1 MNLKSSKK
9 DIKANRGITL
19 IALVITIIV
28 LLILAMVSIRLVMN
42 GGIIDKSKSAVD
54 KYSEEEI
61 QEQIKLAYAE
71 WQTAQFTGET
81 RTAQKFMEDR
91 LRESLKDNGLTVT
104 GAEGVFTVTFADG
117 KEYSY
122 NVTTG
127 TTAKVAKWNDN
138 GDGTW
143 THSETGSK
151 IQIGDKVNY
160 DPTKDE
166 NGNTLTTTYTSY
178 AEANAAANK
187 NEGRTS
193 GYTADQEFSVSAT
206 TNGWRVLGMNENGQ
220 IELISAD
227 PIQTSSSTNYY
238 LQGEKGYLDGPD
250 ELNAICGIFGQGKG
264 AEGARSLNVD
274 DVNKLA
280 GITTDAEK
288 KACTSDYGSKWQ
300 YRYPTTEEVSGTRYM
315 QYKKDTGSGYG
326 SWTNITNSSYQKFRL
341 PGATDFFGKISYDN
355 IVAGYSP
362 ELTCTYY
369 GYAISSK
376 VTQIAKDGT
385 SIANILSK
393 GSTSSNISQWLASSC
408 VNCASN
414 EVGFDVRDINVGN
427 VHNNYLFNSYG
438 RGYNSDRRVRPVV
451 SLKSNVNLQWNSASN
466 KWEIQ

>member
-1 MNLKSSKK
+1 MSKLKNNS
-9 DIKANRGITL
+9 GITL
-19 IALVITIIV
+19 VALIITIIV
-28 LLILAMVSIRLVMN
+28 LLILAIVSINLVMN
-42 GGIIDKSKSAVD
+42 GGIIDKSKHAVD
-54 KYSEEEI
+54 KYSDEEV
-61 QEQIKLAYAE
+61 QEQIKLAYSE
-71 WQTAQFTGET
+71 WQMGQFTGET
-81 RTAQKFMEDR
+81 RTAAAFMQDK
-91 LRESLKDNGLTVT
+91 LNDIYGAGAVTSVTESNGT
-104 GAEGVFTVTFADG
+104 FTVEFANG

-178 AEANAAANK
+178 AEAKAAANK

-193 GYTADQEFSVSAT
+193 GYTTDQSFSVSAT

-227 PIQTSSSTNYY
+227 PIQTSSSSNYY
-238 LQGEKGYLDGPD
+238 LKGEKGYLDGPD

-264 AEGARSLNVD
+264 AESARSLDVD

-280 GITTDAEK
+280 GITTDADK
-288 KACTSDYGSKWQ
+288 KACISNYGSKWQ
-300 YRYPTTEEVSGTRYM
+300 YRYPTTEEKPTGTRYM

-326 SWTNITNSSYQKFRL
+326 SWNNITDSSYQKFKI
-341 PGATDFFGKISYDN
+341 PGDTDFFGKISNDN

-362 ELTCTYY
+362 ELTFTYY

-376 VTQIAKDGT
+376 VTQTAKDGT

-393 GSTSSNISQWLASSC
+393 GSTSSNINQWLASGC
-408 VNCASN
+408 VDCNSN
-414 EVGFDVRDINVGN
+414 YVNLYVRNICSGSVGGGTLFDSSGSGSS
-427 VHNNYLFNSYG
+427 NY
-438 RGYNSDRRVRPVV
+438 RRVRPVV
-451 SLKSNVNLQWNSASN
+451 SLKSNVNLQWNSTSN

>member
-1 MNLKSSKK
+1 MSKLKNNS
-9 DIKANRGITL
+9 GITL
-19 IALVITIIV
+19 VALIITIIV
-28 LLILAMVSIRLVMN
+28 LLILAIVSINLVMN
-42 GGIIDKSKSAVD
+42 GGIIDKSKHAVD
-54 KYSEEEI
+54 KYSDEEI
-61 QEQIKLAYAE
+61 QEQIKLAYSEYQMAKYTGDSTGDAASFM
-71 WQTAQFTGET
+71 QTKLIQTLG
-81 RTAQKFMEDR
+81 
-91 LRESLKDNGLTVT
+91 DNGLTVT
-104 GAEGVFTVTFADG
+104 ETEGVFTVRFKD
-117 KEYSY
+117 KREYTY
-122 NVTTG
+122 NVETG

-151 IQIGDKVNY
+151 IQIGDIVSY

-227 PIQTSSSTNYY
+227 PIQTSSSSNYY
-238 LQGEKGYLDGPD
+238 LKGEKGYLYGPD

-264 AEGARSLNVD
+264 AESARSLDVD

-280 GITTDAEK
+280 GITTDADK
-288 KACTSDYGSKWQ
+288 KALDNNYGSKWQ

-315 QYKKDTGSGYG
+315 QYKKDTDSGYG
-326 SWTNITNSSYQKFRL
+326 SWTNITDSSYQKFKM
-341 PGATDFFGKISYDN
+341 PGDTDFFGKISNDN

-362 ELTCTYY
+362 ELTFTYY

-376 VTQIAKDGT
+376 VTQTAKDGT

-393 GSTSSNISQWLASSC
+393 GSTSSTINQWLASSC
-408 VNCASN
+408 VSCSSID
-414 EVGFDVRDINVGN
+414 VYFYVRDFINGGVYYGS
-427 VHNNYLFNSYG
+427 FFSSYG
-438 RGYNSDRRVRPVV
+438 NSSSGYRRVRPVV
-451 SLKSNVNLQWNSASN
+451 SLKSNVNLQWNSTSN

>member
-1 MNLKSSKK
+1 MSKLKNNK
-9 DIKANRGITL
+9 GITL
-19 IALVITIIV
+19 VALIITIIV

-42 GGIIDKSKSAVD
+42 GGIIDRAEKGTKAYTEAEV
-54 KYSEEEI
+54 
-61 QEQIKLAYAE
+61 QEQIKLAYSE
-71 WQTAQFTGET
+71 WQTARWTGET
-81 RTAQKFMEDR
+81 RTAADFVKDR
-91 LRESLKDNGLTVT
+91 LNDTYGENTITDVTES
-104 GAEGVFTVTFADG
+104 EGIFTVTFSNG
-117 KEYSY
+117 KIYSY

-127 TTAKVAKWNDN
+127 TTEKVSKWNDN
-138 GDGTW
+138 GDGSW

-193 GYTADQEFSVSAT
+193 GYTADQSFSVSAT

-227 PIQTSSSTNYY
+227 PIQTSSSSNYY
-238 LQGEKGYLDGPD
+238 LKGEKGYLYGPD

-264 AEGARSLNVD
+264 AESARSLDVD

-280 GITTDAEK
+280 GITTDADK
-288 KACTSDYGSKWQ
+288 KALDSNYGSKWQ
-300 YRYPTTEEVSGTRYM
+300 YRYPTTEEKTGTRYM

-326 SWTNITNSSYQKFRL
+326 SWNNITDSSYQKFKI
-341 PGATDFFGKISYDN
+341 PVDTDFFGKISNDN

-362 ELTCTYY
+362 ELTFTYY

-376 VTQIAKDGT
+376 VTQTAKDGT

-393 GSTSSNISQWLASSC
+393 GSTSSNIKQWLASSC
-408 VNCASN
+408 VYCDSIN
-414 EVGFDVRDINVGN
+414 VGFDVRIIDGGYVGG
-427 VHNNYLFNSYG
+427 NYLFDSCG
-438 RGYNSDRRVRPVV
+438 SSGSDLRRVRPVV
-451 SLKSNVNLQWNSASN
+451 SLKSNVNLQWNSTSN

>member
-1 MNLKSSKK
+1 MENTSK
-9 DIKANRGITL
+9 ALL
-19 IALVITIIV
+19 IAAAVLVAIIVITI
-28 LLILAMVSIRLVMN
+28 
-42 GGIIDKSKSAVD
+42 GIKIFTSSSDTTKIATDTGKTIAEKISQATGITTS
-54 KYSEEEI
+54 EI
-61 QEQIKLAYAE
+61 QGRSIPEVSGTQEI
-71 WQTAQFTGET
+71 TP
-81 RTAQKFMEDR
+81 EDYPKMQ
-91 LRESLKDNGLTVT
+91 S
-104 GAEGVFTVTFADG
+104 
-117 KEYSY
+117 SS
-122 NVTTG
+122 
-127 TTAKVAKWNDN
+127 KWNDN

-151 IQIGDKVNY
+151 IQIGDIVNY

-227 PIQTSSSTNYY
+227 PIRTSSSSDYY
-238 LQGEKGYLDGPD
+238 LRGEKGYFDGPD

-264 AEGARSLNVD
+264 AESARSLDVD

-280 GITTDAEK
+280 GITTDADK

-341 PGATDFFGKISYDN
+341 PGATDFFGKISNDN

-362 ELTCTYY
+362 ELTYTYY
-369 GYAISSK
+369 YYAISSK

-393 GSTSSNISQWLASSC
+393 GSTRSDINQWLASSC
-408 VNCASN
+408 VGCSSSN
-414 EVGFDVRDINVGN
+414 VGFLVRWIHYGN
-427 VHNNYLFNSYG
+427 VYNYCLFISDGNSYDGYG
-438 RGYNSDRRVRPVV
+438 RVHPVV
-451 SLKSNVNLQWNSASN
+451 SLKSNVNLQWNSTSN